1 MERYNMV
8 SRRNFARSWVLLWKA
23 QNQNLTSRLR
33 KELSGSRKTRAF
45 NRKELRTQTNGDKRI
60 NMKWRQTVG
69 ALSASQRRDFRNIQ
83 ADQNK
88 EWRKQNESPLKAACT
103 LLFVPSVGLPLLL
116 FKAPA
121 DGLETWVDL
130 ADAASDNEPPPAE
143 CGGLLSPIVDYLPA
157 RINYQILWP
166 CLRETRRGGGRL
178 MFSGVSSCGDIQDDY
193 CYVGSQ
199 CQ

>member
-1 MERYNMV
+1 MGRYNMV

-33 KELSGSRKTRAF
+33 RELSGSRRPRAL
-45 NRKELRTQTNGDKRI
+45 NRKKLRKQANGDKRI
-60 NMKWRQTVG
+60 NTELRQTVG
-69 ALSASQRRDFRNIQ
+69 DLSASQRRDFRSIQ

-116 FKAPA
+116 FKALA
-121 DGLETWVDL
+121 DGLEIWVDL

-157 RINYQILWP
+157 IINYQIFWP
-166 CLRETRRGGGRL
+166 CLRETRGGGGRL
-178 MFSGVSSCGDIQDDY
+178 MFSGVSSCGEIQDASY
-193 CYVGSQ
+193 YVGTQ
-199 CQ
+199 